1 MENLLIMG
9 IDTRPMVSSA
19 LKLDYKTI
27 SISYFKDL
35 DFPEPFA
42 ERHVFNPEQDNS
54 YGSFEES
61 YSPQSLLNLLN
72 EFDIDLID
80 KVVLTTG
87 ISAEDFKG
95 DFSKLKSRIRGNLK
109 TSDVSDKFKFYE
121 KARNKFNVPLTFR
134 LGDVGELKEII
145 KQYDNNSF
153 ILKPL
158 NGSGGLGFLKL
169 NNDSSNQLN
178 NIENEIE
185 NISLENYMLQEYVE
199 GENVS
204 SSVLS
209 TKDEARNLVNTRL
222 ITANDLYSSGDF
234 SYVGNIVPLDEKSF
248 NALNSE
254 YSNKELESSPHSK
267 KYNKNDI
274 ESSNYKKEN
283 SRLNSK
289 KYTEEEIN
297 ALNKEMKE
305 VSEDLI
311 KEFKLIGSNGVDFK
325 IDTQKND
332 LKIIE
337 VNPRLQGTYQLCE
350 NALGINMLEA
360 HIKACEG
367 ELIEIPNPKQ
377 YSIKKII
384 YAPKEVKI
392 ENLKIKNLYDI
403 PHPGEIIEKGNPIAT
418 IICSNKDLNAAMNDL
433 KTANQK
439 VNQTLKI

>member
-42 ERHVFNPEQDNS
+42 ERHIFNPEQDNS
-54 YGSFEES
+54 YSSFEEA
-61 YSPQSLLNLLN
+61 YSPQDLLDLLN

-80 KVVLTTG
+80 KIVLTTG
-87 ISAEDFKG
+87 ISADDFRNE
-95 DFSKLKSRIRGNLK
+95 FSKLKKRIRGNLNS
-109 TSDVSDKFKFYE
+109 SDVNDKFKFYE
-121 KARNKFNVPLTFR
+121 KTRNKFNVPLTFKVS
-134 LGDVGELKEII
+134 DVDELKEII

-169 NNDSSNQLN
+169 NNDNWNQLN
-178 NIENEIE
+178 NTEMMIE
-185 NISLENYMLQEYVE
+185 NISLENYILQEYIE

-209 TKDEARNLVNTRL
+209 TKDEARNLINTRL
-222 ITANDLYSSGDF
+222 ITANDLGNDDYA
-234 SYVGNIVPLDEKSF
+234 YVGNIVPLDENSF
-248 NALNSE
+248 NALNSK
-254 YSNKELESSPHSK
+254 NKTTTTKSK
-267 KYNKNDI
+267 KYSKDEI
-274 ESSNYKKEN
+274 AE
-283 SRLNSK
+283 LNR
-289 KYTEEEIN
+289 
-297 ALNKEMKE
+297 EMKE

-325 IDTQKND
+325 IDTQKED

-350 NALGINMLEA
+350 NSLGINMLDA

-367 ELIEIPNPKQ
+367 ELIEIPKPKQ
-377 YSIKKII
+377 YSIKKIV
-384 YAPKEVKI
+384 YAPKDVI
-392 ENLKIKNLYDI
+392 IRDLKINNLYDI
-403 PHPGEIIEKGNPIAT
+403 PHNGEIIQKDNPIAT
-418 IICSNKDLNAAMNDL
+418 IICSNKDLKTAINDL
-433 KTANQK
+433 KTSNHKLNKALN
-439 VNQTLKI
+439 I